1 MLLKAIEC
9 GLHCQL
15 QICEIVHVYIRA
27 VGGWI
32 MPTPE
37 CETNCETFVHVD
49 TESVTHKMAVLLQ
62 IDWSVVHTK

>member
-1 MLLKAIEC
+1 MPRPMKLQHI
-9 GLHCQL
+9 GLQSD
-15 QICEIVHVYIRA
+15 
-27 VGGWI
+27 
-32 MPTPE
+32 

>member
-1 MLLKAIEC
+1 
-9 GLHCQL
+9 
-15 QICEIVHVYIRA
+15 
-27 VGGWI
+27 